1 MFIGIIMILKEFYG
15 LMILYFVWIVMM
27 VIGVYREREISDFR
41 IVVILNMVILYN
53 CYVVIF
59 YKEWVF
65 N

>member
-41 IVVILNMVILYN
+41 IVVILNMMILYN

>member
-27 VIGVYREREISDFR
+27 VIGVYWEREISDFR
-41 IVVILNMVILYN
+41 IVVILNMMILYN
-53 CYVVIF
+53 CYAVIC